1 MQTLVPKLAQAVKE
15 WHETQGSTRGKPQV
29 AFLKLS
35 TESKPRALLVQPES
49 VAVIVLKIALSKLV
63 KPEGVPI
70 TPMASA
76 IGRTLEDE
84 IRFGRI
90 RDQEQEH
97 FKKTIAENLKKRA
110 GVAYKKAYMQA
121 VEASMLDQ
129 KQLADAWG
137 LGVLT
142 RRYTLA

>member
-84 IRFGRI
+84 Y
-90 RDQEQEH
+90 
-97 FKKTIAENLKKRA
+97 AS
-110 GVAYKKAYMQA
+110 VASVTK
-121 VEASMLDQ
+121 SRSTL
-129 KQLADAWG
+129 
-137 LGVLT
+137 
-142 RRYTLA
+142 RRPSLRT